1 MLSKHRDKW
10 MRYKKRHDKNARK
23 ELICEFLPLVH
34 YVFGRMSVYL
44 PTVLD
49 EQDLVAAGVIG
60 LISAVN
66 DFDVSRD
73 IEFTT
78 FAVPR
83 IRGAILDELRGHDWV
98 PRTAR
103 RRAAELAAALAKARK
118 DQFDAPD
125 MAKVARILGIEQSEL
140 SKLML
145 RTQSVSF
152 VPLEHASEDDN
163 DESMCIA
170 QVMADRKCVSPQDEV
185 EHNDLQKVMLEA
197 LSSLPPTEKEVLV
210 KYYFDEKMQK
220 DIARQLKV
228 SRSRVSQIHNHAID
242 MLKEKI
248 EAVGAA

>member
-1 MLSKHRDKW
+1 MLSKHREKW
-10 MRYKKRHDKNARK
+10 MRYKKRRDKNARK

-34 YVFGRMSVYL
+34 YVYGRMSVYL
-44 PTVLD
+44 PAVLD
-49 EQDLVAAGVIG
+49 DQDLIAAGVIG

-66 DFDVSRD
+66 DFDIKRG

-83 IRGAILDELRGHDWV
+83 IRGAILDELRTHDWM

-103 RRAAELAAALAKARK
+103 RRAAELDVALVKARK

-125 MAKVARILGIEQSEL
+125 MAKVAKLLGIEQSDL
-140 SKLML
+140 SKLMM

-152 VPLEHASEDDN
+152 VPLEHASEDDS
-163 DESMCIA
+163 DENMCIG
-170 QVMADRKCVSPQDEV
+170 QLLADRKCVSPQDEV

-197 LSSLPPTEKEVLV
+197 LSSLPTTEKEVLV

-242 MLKEKI
+242 LLKEKI
-248 EAVGAA
+248 MATGAA